1 MNFNNINQNIT
12 QGDLLLRPILD
23 SDINFINL
31 LFQDSEIKKYYT
43 VPNEI
48 KNDYSLLINE
58 WHNDV
63 KKNAGTCWIIIK
75 KRKDINGQ
83 HEQVGIVGIGF
94 KDSFKNAKIGYA
106 LLPEFRNKGI
116 ISISLKLVIDILI
129 NEGVQI
135 IEAEIDK
142 DNLKSENVVR
152 KLGFKK
158 DKKTFVSDLKE
169 EREGELVIK
178 HLWKKFLNDFDI
190 SLLKGNIP
198 IQASKVQLIQINNKI
213 ANEINTKGKHPDLLI
228 RYYNILGRINYLDG
242 KFDEANKLFNKSNI
256 ICVFESKPVVHENFY
271 WFAKINEEYGD
282 FINAKKNYILALDKL
297 KFHPN
302 PNYISKQE
310 IEFELYKEFMDF
322 KLINENQFYQLL
334 QGSKIKLLEEEI
346 YTDFNFFSPI
356 NDKKKTGK
364 FHFVISSNVTEKLV
378 GISND
383 NQQVFSVP
391 WELIR
396 VEEYQNNNYV
406 IFTGWGDQANGINNP
421 QFEDYEIGVDLFV
434 FINFIKIQLNEN
446 PNFYSKST
454 VNNVIGLENFN
465 F

>member
-1 MNFNNINQNIT
+1 
-12 QGDLLLRPILD
+12 
-23 SDINFINL
+23 
-31 LFQDSEIKKYYT
+31 
-43 VPNEI
+43 
-48 KNDYSLLINE
+48 
-58 WHNDV
+58 
-63 KKNAGTCWIIIK
+63 
-75 KRKDINGQ
+75 
-83 HEQVGIVGIGF
+83 
-94 KDSFKNAKIGYA
+94 
-106 LLPEFRNKGI
+106 
-116 ISISLKLVIDILI
+116 
-129 NEGVQI
+129 
-135 IEAEIDK
+135 
-142 DNLKSENVVR
+142 
-152 KLGFKK
+152 
-158 DKKTFVSDLKE
+158 
-169 EREGELVIK
+169 
-178 HLWKKFLNDFDI
+178 
-190 SLLKGNIP
+190 
-198 IQASKVQLIQINNKI
+198 
-213 ANEINTKGKHPDLLI
+213 
-228 RYYNILGRINYLDG
+228 
-242 KFDEANKLFNKSNI
+242 LFNKSNI

-454 VNNVIGLENFN
+454 VNNVIGLENLN